1 VHWSHPAYANRHIF
15 VRNDQEILKASLA
28 KEH

>member
-15 VRNDQEILKASLA
+15 VRNDKEILSASLA
-28 KEH
+28 KP